1 MLKYISIF
9 FFFFLSFGSDFF
21 DKNASKITAFDLQLM
36 QEFDELVYYSSDV
49 ELKTLNINAIYN
61 FIKKHKSYITDFSLA
76 KVDFL
81 ADVSVVD
88 YDFESRERDNRY
100 NRVSIQ
106 FTYPLFDQ
114 KRKKEIINK
123 NLDLNLK
130 ILNKIKEYANLRDS
144 LISKRRELKFFRL
157 VQIKEKLQ
165 VKKGIKYLDDR
176 LVTIKKILILQNDI
190 LKLKSSLAIAE
201 SLLLNYVKPEF
212 RKELKELLR

>member
-1 MLKYISIF
+1 
-9 FFFFLSFGSDFF
+9 
-21 DKNASKITAFDLQLM
+21 M

-201 SLLLNYVKPEF
+201 SI
-212 RKELKELLR
+212 